1 MPFLHVVK
9 KLHCASQMC
18 PAMLTNAQPKHDT
31 CEIIRQP
38 LRHQQKTSLECAA
51 AEEPAPS
58 AYPCIKHS
66 RPSLLC
72 RIQHR
77 SASDTP
83 WTLHLIAARKRC
95 QASLGMSCL
104 PWPITWGVGAV
115 VTAQPTVGQLWTG
128 SGTCA
133 MTTQYTA
140 AAIKRAPHS
149 WPTCCSTGVWS
160 RLQECCSV
168 YVMHQAVELT
178 AWVVFCI
185 DSLTVGWT

>member
-1 MPFLHVVK
+1 MTHVRSSGS
-9 KLHCASQMC
+9 HCAIS
-18 PAMLTNAQPKHDT
+18 K
-31 CEIIRQP
+31 RQALNVLQLKNQHLLP
-38 LRHQQKTSLECAA
+38 TLVLNTHGL
-51 AEEPAPS
+51 
-58 AYPCIKHS
+58 
-66 RPSLLC
+66 SLLC

-83 WTLHLIAARKRC
+83 WTLHIIAARKRC